1 MTAEFADQ
9 LGTFDQP
16 WKASSNLKIKSSCF
30 WLTTGTNQPH
40 SQSNKS
46 IFELVT
52 QTFRKACK
60 TWKWVTYKMFAL
72 ARLASLAMVRE
83 LPNSCFFKQYEN
95 SYSLRYYVYK
105 THNTECRFN
114 PKFSRVAIGACW
126 MRQSR
131 QKSGKKYAS
140 TKNAL
145 NGFSQKRS
153 ILPFLSVE
161 KLVWF
166 QQLFVIFMLCQPSL
180 SFSITI

>member
-40 SQSNKS
+40 IQSNKS

-95 SYSLRYYVYK
+95 SYIACVIMSIKHITQNVGSTRNFRELPLELVECVTVDKKVERNTLPPK
-105 THNTECRFN
+105 TH
-114 PKFSRVAIGACW
+114 
-126 MRQSR
+126 
-131 QKSGKKYAS
+131 
-140 TKNAL
+140 
-145 NGFSQKRS
+145 
-153 ILPFLSVE
+153 
-161 KLVWF
+161 
-166 QQLFVIFMLCQPSL
+166 
-180 SFSITI
+180 